1 MTEQTPSLK
10 ASPISPH
17 PHLSSPPHY
26 TLALSQKAK
35 RLLQRWWPG
44 RRISSRF
51 GSQRGASICLSPQSP
66 EGVTTASPQ
75 RDPGTVAPFPITR
88 SWVVAKTSA
97 GAQPEEGADIP
108 PLSPGRW
115 HLQQPLAPGTRG
127 TRDTRQLAGSCL
139 LPSHY
144 RQADEYTG
152 RKLNCS

>member
-17 PHLSSPPHY
+17 PHLSSPPRY

-35 RLLQRWWPG
+35 RLLQRWRPG

-51 GSQRGASICLSPQSP
+51 GSRRGASICLSPQSP
-66 EGVTTASPQ
+66 EGITTASPQ
-75 RDPGTVAPFPITR
+75 RDLGTVAPFPITR

-115 HLQQPLAPGTRG
+115 HLRQHRGLVAPGTP
-127 TRDTRQLAGSCL
+127 GSSRAAAF
-139 LPSHY
+139 SHPI
-144 RQADEYTG
+144 TG
-152 RKLNCS
+152 RQMNTQGGN